1 MEQHEA
7 NATSYL
13 KKHSIPALVENM
25 TAALVYSRPGWIVS
39 STRAGGNLR
48 VLSQRGYCINMMI
61 PYKISA
67 HCSLMPTCVEDPRAF
82 LVSYIQ
88 QLQAAQASGNKDY
101 PSHALLTD
109 VNISAVFSAL
119 DLTHSGSITLSQYNN
134 GNQIA
139 FTRASSLSPTRHALA
154 RGRVLQRH
162 AGRSRE

>member
-1 MEQHEA
+1 
-7 NATSYL
+7 
-13 KKHSIPALVENM
+13 
-25 TAALVYSRPGWIVS
+25 
-39 STRAGGNLR
+39 
-48 VLSQRGYCINMMI
+48 MMI

-67 HCSLMPTCVEDPRAF
+67 RCSLMPTCVEDPRAF

-139 FTRASSLSPTRHALA
+139 FTRAFSLSPTRHALA